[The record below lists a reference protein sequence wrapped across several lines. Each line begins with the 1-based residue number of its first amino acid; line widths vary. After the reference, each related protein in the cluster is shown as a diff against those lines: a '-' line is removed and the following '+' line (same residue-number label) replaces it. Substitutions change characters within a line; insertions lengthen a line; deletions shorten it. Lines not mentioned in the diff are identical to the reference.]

1 MSISNIYPTGTN
13 TEVIDTAAYLQSLS
27 LGPGLSGATLAG
39 TITAVE
45 LGKTF
50 NTASIKFPRLT
61 ASINGSN
68 KVECT
73 VKFESRFN
81 AHPTLADDAIIGT
94 AYVNNFTDGTYE
106 LLPIIK
112 QPLGGGEPAG
122 TFAFDTPLFDIV
134 SAKQY
139 DITYILT
146 YPHA

>member
-13 TEVIDTAAYLQSLS
+13 TEVIDATAYLQALS
-27 LGPGLSGATLAG
+27 LGPGLSGATIAG
-39 TITAVE
+39 TIASVE

-50 NTASIKFPRLT
+50 NIASIKFPLLT
-61 ASINGSN
+61 ASITGTN

-94 AYVNNFTDGTYE
+94 AYVYNFTDGTYV
-106 LLPIIK
+106 LIPIIK

-122 TFAFDTPLFDIV
+122 TFKFDTPLFNIV
-134 SAKQY
+134 NTKQY